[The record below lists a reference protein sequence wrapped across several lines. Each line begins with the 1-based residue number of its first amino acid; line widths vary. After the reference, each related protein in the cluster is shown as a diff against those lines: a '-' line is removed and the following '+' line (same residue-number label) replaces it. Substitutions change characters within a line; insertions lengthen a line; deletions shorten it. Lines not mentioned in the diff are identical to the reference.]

1 MIARELRLRRRFDF
15 QRVRRR
21 GRSWPTHL
29 IVLVILSNDLGH
41 NRYGFAVGKRVG
53 GAVARNR
60 VKRRLREAIR
70 RLHPT
75 LIQGYDIVIIARGTL
90 ADADVTF
97 VDVLGCVEQ
106 ASERAGLRCSAEA
119 GCRGYSVDETLRE

>member
-1 MIARELRLRRRFDF
+1 MIARELRLRRPFDF

-29 IVLVILSNDLGH
+29 IVLVVLPNDRNH

-60 VKRRLREAIR
+60 VKRRIREAVR
-70 RLHPT
+70 HLDPT
-75 LIQGYDIVIIARGTL
+75 LAQGFDIVIIARGPL
-90 ADADVTF
+90 ADPEITYQQVATS
-97 VDVLGCVEQ
+97 LEQ
-106 ASERAGLRCSAEA
+106 AIDRSGLRCQDACPRSESTSGKSGAA
-119 GCRGYSVDETLRE
+119 